1 PPRALH
7 SFPTR
12 RSSDLG
18 LIKLLAFQVAG
29 VAIVFAFSVPI
40 YGAVVGMALLFAYL
54 VIRGREDADLD
65 TFTSAFLKHLSLFF
79 IPAAVGI
86 MAHLDRIADEW
97 VAITAALVISTAA
110 SVAATAAAVKFLK
123 R

>member
-1 PPRALH
+1 MIE
-7 SFPTR
+7 
-12 RSSDLG
+12 G

-29 VAIVFAFSVPI
+29 EAIVFALSIPI
-40 YGAVVGMALLFAYL
+40 PGAVVGMALLFAYL

-97 VAITAALVISTAA
+97 VAIAAALVISTAA
-110 SVAATAAAVKFLK
+110 SVAATAAAVKCLK